1 MAETKHLIP
10 GLFWRLLGFKGGSID
25 ISEKGVTLHKSDKSY
40 FIDNHSFV
48 KKGIVERGLL
58 GSKLIF
64 NTTKGKIPFGPLP
77 HSEVKQAYEWLQ
89 SYWYKEIFPEI
100 NTTFKQLQ
108 KRLTSRY
115 IRSSQWPDIVSDAQS
130 ALNRFVEPPNEDIVD
145 ADTKHPFDRIYHYA
159 HMGKKDLKK
168 YRDKYIET
176 KKRGFKKYFE
186 NIEAHP
192 LTKDQIEACIIDEDN
207 NLVLA
212 GAGTGKTSTMVGRA
226 GFLLESKQAKP
237 ESILMLAFT
246 KEASKEMQERMQQRI
261 NRDDVS
267 ISTFHKL
274 GINIISKVEG
284 GKPSRSKYAE
294 DNKSKS
300 SVFKQ
305 DVSKWIDE
313 LLEENSYKDKVIKYF
328 EDYLF
333 VEKSPFDFKTQGEY
347 FTYIEADEI
356 RTFKGEKVKGHG
368 ERIVANFLLKM
379 GIEYEYEATY
389 QPNTKTIEY
398 GPYKPD
404 FYLPEHN
411 VYIEHQGID
420 KDGST
425 APYIDRDLYN
435 KKIEWNHNIHKANKT
450 ILVETFYYEHKDGTL
465 RSNLTKKLNDL
476 GIESNPL
483 PNDAIIETLREHEE
497 ITRFSDLMAEI
508 IKRYKANWFDQ
519 DKLNSKINASPYKKH
534 LNIAL
539 ELMMPLM
546 NRYEKILRDN
556 DELDFEDMIG
566 KALEYVLDGSFKPKW
581 KYIMVDEF
589 QDISD
594 PRARLVQAL
603 KEKSNNCSLFCVGDD
618 WQAIYRFS
626 GSDISF
632 TTGFSEYFG
641 ATQFTKLKKTFRF
654 NNSIAEVSSQFVLK
668 NPFQTKKSITTHS
681 KVKKSA
687 VSLLRESNKIV
698 AGDDKELNVLLRKL
712 TKQPDNNNSP
722 YLLGRYMQVDK
733 VLQAINKLDRK
744 VSVLILGRYQYTIPS
759 PAEMKLHKEKFPNLE
774 LNKHTVHASKGKEA
788 DYVIVMRLQ
797 SGKDGFPSEKT
808 NNPLLDALLPTPE
821 DFEFA
826 EERRLFYV
834 AITRAK
840 KRSYLIAD
848 MSTSSSF
855 VNELINKDYDIELNE
870 FEIAQEQRIFQKF
883 HCIKCETGVMQH
895 KVRRTDNATFY
906 GCSHWSLCKH
916 TENECS
922 HCGGAMTRVNE
933 SNKYRVC
940 LPCKNWVLVCPDCGD
955 DMKCFSGRYGLFW
968 RGLRSHSDDKTTCQY
983 TVNNNK
989 VIPPKG
995 YPNIEQ
1001 LMGKKFSSYKDAK
1014 QYAEKVTTEPKKT
1027 THLVEN
1033 EFDFEVFSN
1042 WADASEYAKGKPGKR
1057 SVERLDKGR
1066 GFTVKEKK

>member
-347 FTYIEADEI
+347 FSYVEADEI

-368 ERIVANFLLKM
+368 ERIVANFLLRM
-379 GIEYEYEATY
+379 GIEYEYEAKY
-389 QPNTKTIEY
+389 KFDTKTIEY
-398 GPYKPD
+398 RQYKPD

-411 VYIEHQGID
+411 IYIEHQGID

-435 KKIEWNHNIHKANKT
+435 KKREWNHDIHKANKT

-476 GIESNPL
+476 GIECNPL

-497 ITRFSDLMAEI
+497 ITKFSELMADI

-519 DKLNSKINASPYKKH
+519 DKLNSKINSSPHKKH

-546 NRYEKILRDN
+546 ERYEKALTDS
-556 DELDFEDMIG
+556 DEIDFEDMIG
-566 KALEYVLDGSFKPKW
+566 KALKYVLDGSFKSSW

-594 PRARLVQAL
+594 PRARLVKAL
-603 KEKSNNCSLFCVGDD
+603 KDKSNDCSLFCVGDD
-618 WQAIYRFS
+618 WQAIYRFT

-668 NPFQTKKSITTHS
+668 NPLQTKKSITTLT
-681 KVKKSA
+681 KVDKPAISI
-687 VSLLRESNKIV
+687 LRESSKV
-698 AGDDKELNVLLRKL
+698 LAESDETLNALLRRLNKRPNEKD
-712 TKQPDNNNSP
+712 TP
-722 YLLGRYMQVDK
+722 YVLGRYVQVDK
-733 VLQAINKLDRK
+733 ILQAISRRERQA
-744 VSVLILGRYQYTIPS
+744 SILILGRYGFTLPS
-759 PAEMKLHKEKFPNLE
+759 ASEMTLHKEKHPTLE
-774 LNKHTVHASKGKEA
+774 LIKNTIHSSKGKEE
-788 DYVIVMRLQ
+788 DYVIVLGLQ
-797 SGKDGFPSEKT
+797 SGKHGFPSEKIT
-808 NNPLLDALLPTPE
+808 NPLLEALLPTPE

-834 AITRAK
+834 AITRA
-840 KRSYLIAD
+840 RRRTYLIAD
-848 MSTSSSF
+848 MATSSSF
-855 VNELINKDYDIELNE
+855 VNELIEDEYEVELDEFDISD
-870 FEIAQEQRIFQKF
+870 EQRIIQTF
-883 HCIKCETGVMQH
+883 HCAECETGVMQ
-895 KVRRTDNATFY
+895 RRVNTKNQTTFY

-916 TENECS
+916 TENGCLKCGS
-922 HCGGAMTRVNE
+922 RMKHVSDKNGKHKVCNDCDNWIPICASCGGDMVYRKGPYGYFWGCSRFSKN
-933 SNKYRVC
+933 SNSLSCSYILKY
-940 LPCKNWVLVCPDCGD
+940 PK
-955 DMKCFSGRYGLFW
+955 
-968 RGLRSHSDDKTTCQY
+968 
-983 TVNNNK
+983 
-989 VIPPKG
+989 PPKG
-995 YPNIEQ
+995 YQNQIINKSDTVQ
-1001 LMGKKFSSYKDAK
+1001 KINKSSGVSGSVTKESLKDIWSDKVFASQTEAYAYASKAAK
-1014 QYAEKVTTEPKKT
+1014 VRKLSVRVVEK
-1027 THLVEN
+1027 
-1033 EFDFEVFSN
+1033 SGG
-1042 WADASEYAKGKPGKR
+1042 W
-1057 SVERLDKGR
+1057 SVEI
-1066 GFTVKEKK
+1066 KK

>member
-1 MAETKHLIP
+1 MPRKKHLIP
-10 GLFWRLLGFKGGSID
+10 GLFWRLLGFKSGSID
-25 ISEKGVTLHKSDKSY
+25 ISEKGITLHKSDKSY
-40 FIDNHSFV
+40 FIDNHAFV
-48 KKGIVERGLL
+48 KKGFVKKGWPSFLV
-58 GSKLIF
+58 F
-64 NTTKGKIPFGPLP
+64 NTTQGEITFGPL
-77 HSEVKQAYEWLQ
+77 SRVKATEAYEWLQ

-130 ALNRFVEPPNEDIVD
+130 ALNRFVEPPSEGLVD
-145 ADTKHPFDRIYHYA
+145 ADTKHPFDKIYYYA
-159 HMGKKDLKK
+159 HMGKEDLKK

-212 GAGTGKTSTMVGRA
+212 GAGTGKTSTMIGRA

-237 ESILMLAFT
+237 KDMLMLAYG
-246 KEASKEMQERMQQRI
+246 KEASKEMQDRTKERI
-261 NRDDVS
+261 NREDID

-274 GINIISKVEG
+274 GINILSEVEG
-284 GKPSRSKYAE
+284 GQPNISKYAE
-294 DNKSKS
+294 DNKSKN

-313 LLEENSYKDKVIKYF
+313 LLEEDSYKDKVIKYF

-368 ERIVANFLLKM
+368 ERVVANFLLRM
-379 GIEYEYEATY
+379 GIEYEYEAKY
-389 QPNTKTIEY
+389 KFDTKTIEY
-398 GPYKPD
+398 RQYKPD

-411 VYIEHQGID
+411 IYIEHQGID
-420 KDGST
+420 KNGST
-425 APYIDRDLYN
+425 APYVDRDLYN

-476 GIESNPL
+476 GIECKPL

-497 ITRFSDLMAEI
+497 ITKFSDLIAEI

-618 WQAIYRFS
+618 WQAIYRFT

-632 TTGFSEYFG
+632 TTGFLEYFG

-668 NPFQTKKSITTHS
+668 NPFQTKKSITTLS
-681 KVKKSA
+681 KVKKPAISI
-687 VSLLRESNKIV
+687 LRESNKVV
-698 AGDDKELNVLLRKL
+698 AGDDKELNLLLGKL
-712 TKQPDNNNSP
+712 TKEPDNNNSP
-722 YLLGRYMQVDK
+722 YLLGSYIQVDK

-744 VSVLILGRYQYTIPS
+744 VSVLILGRYTYTTPS

-774 LNKHTVHASKGKEA
+774 LEQHTIHKSKGKEE
-788 DYVIVMRLQ
+788 DYVIIMGLQ
-797 SGKDGFPSEKT
+797 SGKHGFPSEKT
-808 NNPLLDALLPTPE
+808 TNPLLDALLPTPE

-834 AITRAK
+834 AITRAR
-840 KRSYLIAD
+840 KRSYLITD

-855 VNELINKDYDIELNE
+855 VNELINEDYDIELNE
-870 FEIAQEQRIFQKF
+870 FEIVQEQRIFQKF
-883 HCIKCETGVMQH
+883 HCIKCKTGVMQH
-895 KVRRTDNATFY
+895 RVRRKDNATFY

-922 HCGGAMTRVNE
+922 HCGGAMTRINE

-940 LPCKNWVLVCPDCGD
+940 LLCKNWVLVCPDCGD

-968 RGLRSHSDDKTTCQY
+968 RGLHSHSEDKTTCQY

-989 VIPPKG
+989 VTSPKG
-995 YPNIEQ
+995 CPNIEQ

-1014 QYAEKVTTEPKKT
+1014 HYAKKVNTKEQKT
-1027 THLVEN
+1027 AHLVEN
-1033 EFDFEVFSN
+1033 EFDFEVFTN
-1042 WADASEYAKGKPGKR
+1042 WDDASEYAKEKPGKR
-1057 SVERLDKGR
+1057 SIERLDKGR
-1066 GFTVKEKK
+1066 GYTVKEKK

>member
-284 GKPSRSKYAE
+284 VKPSISKYAE
-294 DNKSKS
+294 DNDSKDS
-300 SVFKQ
+300 IFKQ

-313 LLEENSYKDKVIKYF
+313 LLEEDSYKDKVIKYF

-368 ERIVANFLLKM
+368 ERIVANFLLRM
-379 GIEYEYEATY
+379 GIEYEYEAKY
-389 QPNTKTIEY
+389 KFDTKTIEY
-398 GPYKPD
+398 RQYKPD

-411 VYIEHQGID
+411 IYIEHQGID

-435 KKIEWNHNIHKANKT
+435 KKREWNHDIHKANKT

-476 GIESNPL
+476 GIECNPL

-497 ITRFSDLMAEI
+497 ITKFSELMADI

-519 DKLNSKINASPYKKH
+519 DKLNSKINSSPHKKH

-546 NRYEKILRDN
+546 ERYEKALTDS
-556 DELDFEDMIG
+556 DEIDFEDMIG
-566 KALEYVLDGSFKPKW
+566 KALKYVLDGSFKSSW

-594 PRARLVQAL
+594 PRARLVKAL
-603 KEKSNNCSLFCVGDD
+603 KDKSNDCSLFCVGDD
-618 WQAIYRFS
+618 WQAIYRFT

-668 NPFQTKKSITTHS
+668 NPLQTKKSITTLT
-681 KVKKSA
+681 KVDKPAISI
-687 VSLLRESNKIV
+687 LRESSKV
-698 AGDDKELNVLLRKL
+698 LAESDETLNALLRRLNKRPNEKD
-712 TKQPDNNNSP
+712 TP
-722 YLLGRYMQVDK
+722 YVLGRYVQVDK
-733 VLQAINKLDRK
+733 ILQAISRRERQA
-744 VSVLILGRYQYTIPS
+744 SILILGRYGFTLPS
-759 PAEMKLHKEKFPNLE
+759 ASEMTLHKEKHPTLE
-774 LNKHTVHASKGKEA
+774 LIKNTIHSSKGKEE
-788 DYVIVMRLQ
+788 DYVIVLGLQ
-797 SGKDGFPSEKT
+797 SGKHGFPSEKIT
-808 NNPLLDALLPTPE
+808 NPLLEALLPTPE

-834 AITRAK
+834 AITRA
-840 KRSYLIAD
+840 RRRTYLIAD
-848 MSTSSSF
+848 MATSSSF
-855 VNELINKDYDIELNE
+855 VNELIEDEYEVELDEFDISD
-870 FEIAQEQRIFQKF
+870 EQRIIQTF
-883 HCIKCETGVMQH
+883 HCAECETGVMQ
-895 KVRRTDNATFY
+895 RRVNTKNQTTFY

-916 TENECS
+916 TENGCLKCGS
-922 HCGGAMTRVNE
+922 RMKHVSDKNGKHKVCNDCDNWIPICASCGGDMVYRKGPYGYFWGCSRFSKN
-933 SNKYRVC
+933 SNSLSCSYILKY
-940 LPCKNWVLVCPDCGD
+940 PK
-955 DMKCFSGRYGLFW
+955 
-968 RGLRSHSDDKTTCQY
+968 
-983 TVNNNK
+983 
-989 VIPPKG
+989 PPKG
-995 YPNIEQ
+995 YQNQIINKSDTVQ
-1001 LMGKKFSSYKDAK
+1001 KINKSSGVSGSVTKESLKDIWSDKVFASQTEAYAYASKAAK
-1014 QYAEKVTTEPKKT
+1014 VRKLSVRVVEK
-1027 THLVEN
+1027 
-1033 EFDFEVFSN
+1033 SGG
-1042 WADASEYAKGKPGKR
+1042 W
-1057 SVERLDKGR
+1057 SVEI
-1066 GFTVKEKK
+1066 KK

>member
-1 MAETKHLIP
+1 MVETKHLIP

-284 GKPSRSKYAE
+284 VKPSISKYAE
-294 DNKSKS
+294 DNDSKDS
-300 SVFKQ
+300 IFKQ

-313 LLEENSYKDKVIKYF
+313 LLEEDSYKDKVIKYF

-368 ERIVANFLLKM
+368 ERIVANFLLRM
-379 GIEYEYEATY
+379 GIEYEYEAKY
-389 QPNTKTIEY
+389 KFDTKTIEY
-398 GPYKPD
+398 RQYKPD

-411 VYIEHQGID
+411 IYIEHQGID

-435 KKIEWNHNIHKANKT
+435 KKREWNHDIHKANKT

-476 GIESNPL
+476 GIECNPL

-497 ITRFSDLMAEI
+497 ITKFSELMADI

-519 DKLNSKINASPYKKH
+519 DKLNSKINSSPHKKH

-546 NRYEKILRDN
+546 ERYEKALTDS
-556 DELDFEDMIG
+556 DEIDFEDMIG
-566 KALEYVLDGSFKPKW
+566 KALKYVLDGSFKSSW

-594 PRARLVQAL
+594 PRARLVKAL
-603 KEKSNNCSLFCVGDD
+603 KDKSNDCSLFCVGDD
-618 WQAIYRFS
+618 WQAIYRFT

-668 NPFQTKKSITTHS
+668 NPLQTKKSITTLT
-681 KVKKSA
+681 KVDKPAISI
-687 VSLLRESNKIV
+687 LRESSKV
-698 AGDDKELNVLLRKL
+698 LAESDETLNALLRRLNKRPNEKD
-712 TKQPDNNNSP
+712 TP
-722 YLLGRYMQVDK
+722 YVLGRYVQVDK
-733 VLQAINKLDRK
+733 ILQAISRRERQA
-744 VSVLILGRYQYTIPS
+744 SILILGRYGFTLPS
-759 PAEMKLHKEKFPNLE
+759 ASEMTLHKEKHPTLE
-774 LNKHTVHASKGKEA
+774 LIKNTIHSSKGKEE
-788 DYVIVMRLQ
+788 DYVIVLGLQ
-797 SGKDGFPSEKT
+797 SGKHGFPSEKIT
-808 NNPLLDALLPTPE
+808 NPLLEALLPTPE

-834 AITRAK
+834 AITRA
-840 KRSYLIAD
+840 RRRTYLIAD
-848 MSTSSSF
+848 MATSSSF
-855 VNELINKDYDIELNE
+855 VNELIEDEYEVELDEFDISD
-870 FEIAQEQRIFQKF
+870 EQRIIQTF
-883 HCIKCETGVMQH
+883 HCAECETGVMQ
-895 KVRRTDNATFY
+895 RRVNTKNQTTFY

-916 TENECS
+916 TENGCLKCGS
-922 HCGGAMTRVNE
+922 RMKHVSDKNGKHKVCNDCDNWIPICASCGGDMVYRKGPYGYFWGCSRFSKN
-933 SNKYRVC
+933 SNSLSCSYILKY
-940 LPCKNWVLVCPDCGD
+940 PK
-955 DMKCFSGRYGLFW
+955 
-968 RGLRSHSDDKTTCQY
+968 
-983 TVNNNK
+983 
-989 VIPPKG
+989 PPKG
-995 YPNIEQ
+995 YQNQIINKSDTVQ
-1001 LMGKKFSSYKDAK
+1001 KINKSSGVSGSVTKESLKDIWSDKVFASQTEAYAYASKAAK
-1014 QYAEKVTTEPKKT
+1014 VRKLSVRVVEK
-1027 THLVEN
+1027 
-1033 EFDFEVFSN
+1033 SGG
-1042 WADASEYAKGKPGKR
+1042 W
-1057 SVERLDKGR
+1057 SVEI
-1066 GFTVKEKK
+1066 KK